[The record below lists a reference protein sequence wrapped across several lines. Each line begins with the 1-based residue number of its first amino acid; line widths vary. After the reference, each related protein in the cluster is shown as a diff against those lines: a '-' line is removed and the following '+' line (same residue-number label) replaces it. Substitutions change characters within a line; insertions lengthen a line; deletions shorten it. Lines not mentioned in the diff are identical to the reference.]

1 MCGLF
6 GKSSSSSGNIPATGG
21 SVLGSTTINWEDQYK
36 QNNVMWKVPR
46 NIRLNDNIVV
56 REDEIA
62 VFYRDGKV
70 LTYFDQ
76 PNRYALTDFNAPI
89 VGNLLKYFTG
99 VQQQA
104 EVYYLQKRF
113 LDGKFGSTQPYQFTD
128 PTFGIVNLRV
138 FGEYRWR
145 VSQPENFINQFV
157 GTFNAETSDDV
168 ESRLKE
174 QMVIIVYNA
183 LGKMKAQGMK
193 VTDLAASLTNIEQAV
208 LATAPDNFGQYGV
221 EINKISG
228 LTISLPDEVQ
238 KAIDTRSQIQV
249 LGVNYMQYQAGQ
261 AMTEAASNPSGTAGI
276 GAGLGV
282 GIGAGAG
289 MGYAFGGQMAQGMM
303 GGQPTRSCPNCGSLV
318 AATSTF
324 CPNCGASLQQAPKAQ
339 AQTQVCAQC
348 GTPLQAGQKFCPN
361 CGAAV
366 VQQAPAAPA
375 QAATKAC
382 PNCGTQV
389 AAGSKFCPNCGKPM

>member
-1 MCGLF
+1 MIGLF
-6 GKSSSSSGNIPATGG
+6 WKKPGATGGGAPIPATGG
-21 SVLGSTTINWEDQYK
+21 SVLGSVTINWEDQYK

-62 VFYRDGKV
+62 VFFRDGKV

-89 VGNLLKYFTG
+89 VGNLLKFFTG
-99 VQQQA
+99 VVQQA

-113 LDGKFGSTQPYQFTD
+113 MDGKFGSTEPYQFTD

-145 VSQPENFINQFV
+145 VSSPENFINQFV
-157 GTFNAETSDDV
+157 GTFNEETSEGV

-174 QMVIIVYNA
+174 QMVILIYNA
-183 LGKMKAQGMK
+183 LGKMKSQGLK
-193 VTDLAASLTNIEQAV
+193 VTDLASNLTNIEQVV
-208 LATAPDNFGQYGV
+208 LSTSPDNFAQYGV
-221 EINKISG
+221 EINKVSG

-238 KAIDTRSQIQV
+238 KAIDTRSQMQV
-249 LGVNYMQYQAGQ
+249 LGVNYLQYQAGQ
-261 AMTEAASNPSGTAGI
+261 AMTEAAKNPSGVAGV

-282 GIGAGAG
+282 GLGAGVG
-289 MGYAFGGQMAQGMM
+289 VGSAFGQAMM
-303 GGQPTRSCPNCGSLV
+303 GGMAPGTTKSCPNCGSIIPV
-318 AATSTF
+318 NNAF
-324 CPNCGASLQQAPKAQ
+324 CPNCGATQAQPAAQQPQQAQQQQQAQ
-339 AQTQVCAQC
+339 AK
-348 GTPLQAGQKFCPN
+348 PKFCPN

-366 VQQAPAAPA
+366 TGAP
-375 QAATKAC
+375 
-382 PNCGTQV
+382 
-389 AAGSKFCPNCGKPM
+389 KFCPNCGNQL